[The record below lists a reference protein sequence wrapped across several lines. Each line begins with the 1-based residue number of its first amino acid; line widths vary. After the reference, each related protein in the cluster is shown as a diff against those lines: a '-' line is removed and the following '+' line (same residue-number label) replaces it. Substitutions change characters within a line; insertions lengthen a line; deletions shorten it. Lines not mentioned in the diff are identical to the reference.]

1 MSEVRSKIL
10 SFLLLL
16 LFTITA
22 AAQDVVVQRGCRR
35 GTPRP
40 VGMALRRGAP
50 GGQPKQ
56 VGGDFYHGERHQL
69 TVLAEFNDRP
79 FKGDEEATLAQWNKI
94 FNTKNLAEL
103 PFKGSV
109 HDYFFAQSYGD
120 FDLIF
125 DLEYVK
131 VKGDA
136 KKYASD
142 ATDENS
148 RFLVQD
154 IMEVLETRDI
164 DWSLYDWNGDG
175 FVNQLLIIYA
185 GHGMNE
191 FTSATDLIWP
201 HQWWMSDHFQDGKQ
215 EPYCDA
221 IPVTY
226 NDKEYKVDCYCA
238 LQELTKNDD
247 YGSFGTICHEYTHC
261 FGFPDFYYSGKSY
274 VGAWELMDY
283 GNYNGGGYSP
293 AGYSAHE
300 RWLMG
305 WLTPTELTT
314 TTTVTDLP
322 ALGDE
327 PQAYLIRNDGFQNEY
342 YIVENRQQDGW
353 DASLPGNGIIVNHV
367 DYDEDLWV
375 STKAYVNT
383 SSRKHYLIFP
393 ANNISSAT
401 TVFSKNWS
409 YPYQKNNSLTNTSTP
424 AAELW
429 NANADGTML
438 MNKPIT
444 NMAVVGGLASF
455 DFTVNTTGLS
465 AQPSALGAQPTVLYR
480 FGTIDIVRT
489 ADGEIQKV
497 LRH

>member
-22 AAQDVVVQRGCRR
+22 AAQDVVVQRGCRV

-50 GGQPKQ
+50 DGQPKQ
-56 VGGDFYHGERHQL
+56 AGGDFYHGERHQL

-94 FNTKNLAEL
+94 FNTKNFAEL

-136 KKYASD
+136 VKYASD
-142 ATDENS
+142 DHDENS

-201 HQWWMSDHFQDGKQ
+201 HQWWMSEHCQDGKQ

-261 FGFPDFYYSGKSY
+261 FGFPDFYNSGKSY
-274 VGAWELMDY
+274 LGAWELMDS

-367 DYDEDLWV
+367 DYDPDLWV

>member
-56 VGGDFYHGERHQL
+56 AGGDFYHGERHQL

-79 FKGDEEATLAQWNKI
+79 FKGDEGATLAQWNKI

-109 HDYFFAQSYGD
+109 HDYFYAQSYGD
-120 FDLIF
+120 FDLTF

-215 EPYCDA
+215 EHYCDP

-314 TTTVTDLP
+314 TTTVTDMP

-327 PQAYLIRNDGFQNEY
+327 PQAFLIRNDGFQNEY

-353 DASLPGNGIIVNHV
+353 DASLPGNGIIANHV

-489 ADGEIQKV
+489 ADGKIQKV